1 MITKYNYLFFLSLAV
16 LAFTSCDDKLNIL
29 PAQSI
34 AGEVAFSTEANIQNI
49 LIGTY
54 SEAGEDESYG
64 GQLQIM
70 ADLLG
75 KGDYV
80 TWVGTFLDPRQVANK
95 NMLTDNSFVGGYW
108 NNAYATINQ
117 ANLVLDNLDVVTSSS
132 EERDR
137 IEGEARFLRG
147 LSYFDLARHF
157 SSGDTGVPLRATGI
171 SDYSVDLSSGRAS
184 TTEIYDLVISDLQRA
199 AAVLPG
205 SNGIFADQYAAE
217 ALLARV
223 YLHQGNYP
231 AARDAAD
238 VVIMNSGAALT
249 PTFAE
254 AFNNDENSSEDIFA
268 FQVTSQD
275 GANDLIIH
283 YADEGNGGRGGDIEI
298 NDSYA
303 SSFEGDDERGSF
315 FVASRQTDAR
325 LTAKY
330 TNQFGNIPLIRLAEM
345 YLIRAEANLRESTSV
360 GATPLADIN
369 TIRNRSGASSLDE
382 VDVDG
387 ILLERVKELAF
398 EGFLIHDIRRTG
410 GSVDGFNAD
419 ANELV
424 FPIPLSEMDTNPL
437 MSQNPGYN

>member
-1 MITKYNYLFFLSLAV
+1 
-16 LAFTSCDDKLNIL
+16 
-29 PAQSI
+29 
-34 AGEVAFSTEANIQNI
+34 
-49 LIGTY
+49 
-54 SEAGEDESYG
+54 
-64 GQLQIM
+64 
-70 ADLLG
+70 
-75 KGDYV
+75 
-80 TWVGTFLDPRQVANK
+80 
-95 NMLTDNSFVGGYW
+95 
-108 NNAYATINQ
+108 
-117 ANLVLDNLDVVTSSS
+117 
-132 EERDR
+132 
-137 IEGEARFLRG
+137 
-147 LSYFDLARHF
+147 
-157 SSGDTGVPLRATGI
+157 
-171 SDYSVDLSSGRAS
+171 
-184 TTEIYDLVISDLQRA
+184 
-199 AAVLPG
+199 
-205 SNGIFADQYAAE
+205 
-217 ALLARV
+217 
-223 YLHQGNYP
+223 
-231 AARDAAD
+231 
-238 VVIMNSGAALT
+238 MNSGAALT

-303 SSFEGDDERGSF
+303 SIFEGDDERGSF